1 MLAFYIKLNITT
13 LSFYLLC
20 LRIPVSDIPRYHSG
34 SSPGVGVALAR
45 AGAGRPLKRSSR
57 RKDHR
62 KEARGCVPPKMGFP
76 VLEPRKR
83 ADPQDHMTGPFS
95 PHSRVASSHPIQG
108 PFQKQKSTIS
118 SLLESDGQI
127 PCSLHTIL
135 PLTPKKR
142 QYVLSQL
149 VRFPESPRLTSCHSV
164 SMLRQLGLGC
174 WPLHC
179 FPDPKNWPPKPPTP
193 ALPSLT
199 DFG

>member
-1 MLAFYIKLNITT
+1 MW
-13 LSFYLLC
+13 LLPELGAWKA
-20 LRIPVSDIPRYHSG
+20 LRRV
-34 SSPGVGVALAR
+34 
-45 AGAGRPLKRSSR
+45 SR

-62 KEARGCVPPKMGFP
+62 KEARGCVPPKMDFP
-76 VLEPRKR
+76 VLEPGKC
-83 ADPQDHMTGPFS
+83 ADPQGHMAGPFS
-95 PHSRVASSHPIQG
+95 LNSRVASFHPIQG

-135 PLTPKKR
+135 PLTPKER

-149 VRFPESPRLTSCHSV
+149 VRCPESPRLTSCHSV
-164 SMLRQLGLGC
+164 SMLRQLEL
-174 WPLHC
+174 WVLTTLHC
-179 FPDPKNWPPKPPTP
+179 FPGPKNWHSKPPTP